1 MIRWFLLCLV
11 FIGFSCAKQ
20 FSSLVIE
27 KENIDTNNRIYQ
39 PGTVFIYDYEVI
51 KDGSRF
57 KLKTNEGNLAR
68 SNFEFA
74 AVTSDDLSVNTIHL
88 MDAIRCR
95 EWRILPGLSLLPDR
109 SGMIVFQISHI
120 PLFYLILA
128 EVLAGNEAFIRG
140 LNIFLIIHLFL
151 HLGFLWH
158 SKNEFKDWVSWSII
172 IGAAVFATLDLLF
185 P

>member
-1 MIRWFLLCLV
+1 MEIDYFLLALA
-11 FIGFSCAKQ
+11 FI
-20 FSSLVIE
+20 LMHE
-27 KENIDTNNRIYQ
+27 
-39 PGTVFIYDYEVI
+39 
-51 KDGSRF
+51 
-57 KLKTNEGNLAR
+57 
-68 SNFEFA
+68 
-74 AVTSDDLSVNTIHL
+74 

-109 SGMIVFQISHI
+109 SGMIVFQILHI

-128 EVLAGNEAFIRG
+128 EALAGNEVFIRG

-151 HLGFLWH
+151 HIGFLWH